1 MSDPFERAK
10 AIRRGELDDEM
21 PDYEELTGWM
31 QRVPMTWLPGIL
43 AQVVTCCV
51 AHRVF
56 KDGGLMRFVDKARVV
71 AADINAASLR
81 DGDE

>member
-21 PDYEELTGWM
+21 PDYDELTGWV

-43 AQVVTCCV
+43 AQVVTCSV
-51 AHRVF
+51 VHGVF
-56 KDGGLMRFVDKARVV
+56 NDGGLARFVEKAMIS

-81 DGDE
+81 GDAE